1 MGYKQCNRLGEE
13 NIKKIYILF
22 IFPRSTADT
31 GFLSIFNSSITEPIF
46 IEEEE
51 KIKHYHGFV
60 VVGGLLFQEQ
70 PKGPCAAKLKKNV
83 KTMQMKYHAS
93 VDRWTSKLYK
103 NINESLIGLHNEVG
117 TIPDG
122 LNISPIVNATIDL
135 DCLSGQIMDLTN
147 CSGILTGLSAL
158 S

>member
-1 MGYKQCNRLGEE
+1 
-13 NIKKIYILF
+13 
-22 IFPRSTADT
+22 
-31 GFLSIFNSSITEPIF
+31 
-46 IEEEE
+46 
-51 KIKHYHGFV
+51 
-60 VVGGLLFQEQ
+60 
-70 PKGPCAAKLKKNV
+70 
-83 KTMQMKYHAS
+83 MKYHAS

-103 NINESLIGLHNEVG
+103 NINESLIELQNEVG